1 MRAVVLTIGDELLIG
16 QVVNSN
22 AAWIGEQLSAL
33 DVDVHRMITISDE
46 ESEIRRFVRES
57 LRDAAIVICTGGLGP
72 THDDIT
78 AQAVAAEFDVDMQ
91 RRDDIL
97 EQLRDRFSARGR
109 DLPKSAVRQ
118 ADVPEGFHAEPNT
131 RGTAPALMKS
141 WEDDGRKQFLAL
153 LPGVPHEMKEFM
165 RSVVLPRIQGMI
177 DAGVVRRKTI
187 LSAGLVESELK
198 DRLEGVEDRL
208 GDGLSLA
215 FLPNVTGV
223 RMRITARADTD
234 DEADTR
240 IGDLESWIGDR
251 IGAFIF
257 GEGTDTLEGVV
268 GRLLSEQG
276 FSLAVAES
284 CTGGLIGSR
293 VTDIPG
299 SSEYFRGGVVSYSNL
314 AKWSVISVDRDTL
327 ETHGAVSRETAEQ
340 MARGVRLLMDADIGL
355 ATTGIMGPGGGT
367 DDKPVGT
374 LWMGLAVEG
383 ETASE
388 HVRLGTDRE
397 SNKKRAATAALN
409 MLRRRLEA
417 WDN

>member
-22 AAWIGEQLSAL
+22 AAWIGEQLSSL
-33 DVDVHRMITISDE
+33 GVDVHRMITIPDE
-46 ESEIRRFVRES
+46 EGEIRRFVRES
-57 LRDAAIVICTGGLGP
+57 LEDAQILICTGGLGP

-78 AQAVAAEFDVDMQ
+78 ARAVAAEFGVGLQ
-91 RRDDIL
+91 RRDDIVDL
-97 EQLRDRFSARGR
+97 LRERFSARGR
-109 DLPKSAVRQ
+109 ELPKSAFRQ

-131 RGTAPALMKS
+131 RGTAPALFRE
-141 WEDDGRKQFLAL
+141 WDDGGRKHFLAL

-165 RSVVLPRIQGMI
+165 RTAVRPRVQSMVE
-177 DAGVVRRKTI
+177 AGVVRRKTI

-208 GDGLSLA
+208 DGGLSLA

-234 DEADTR
+234 AEADER
-240 IGDLESWIGDR
+240 IGDLESWIRDR
-251 IGAFIF
+251 VGEFIF
-257 GEGTDTLEGVV
+257 GEGTETLEGVV
-268 GRLLSEQG
+268 GRLLSERG
-276 FSLAVAES
+276 LSLAVAES

-299 SSEYFRGGVVSYSNL
+299 SSSYFRGGVVSYSNL
-314 AKWSVISVDRDTL
+314 AKWSVISVDQDTL
-327 ETHGAVSRETAEQ
+327 EMNGAVSRETAQQ
-340 MARGVRLLMDADIGL
+340 MAEGVRRLLEADIGL

-374 LWMGLAVEG
+374 LWMGLA
-383 ETASE
+383 TARGTTTE

-397 SNKKRAATAALN
+397 SNKQRAATAALN
-409 MLRRRLEA
+409 LLRRRLETSGG
-417 WDN
+417 